1 MTLLLV
7 AANGGHLSQ
16 LVELSARI
24 PGADDNSLWVTF
36 ESPQSRSLLAGRRV
50 HFIDPIEERDV
61 WGVCRGMLIARRLV
75 RLHDLTGVVSTGSGI
90 ALSFLPYAALRGIA
104 AHYIESAARVG
115 APSLTGKLL
124 SSVPGIHLYRQYPI
138 ATPGRWKYAG
148 SVFDGFQASVTAD
161 RPVRRLVVTLG
172 SGAHGFRRLLDRLV
186 PIIPPGVRVLWQTGS
201 TPVDDL
207 PIVAHRHIPADALA
221 RSMREADAVI
231 GHAGC
236 GSALTALN
244 SGRYPILVPREP
256 HHGELV
262 DNHQV
267 ELAAFLSGRG
277 LALHRAPRTITFN
290 DIRDAAAHAVTR
302 VSDLPALRLLDA

>member
-1 MTLLLV
+1 V

-16 LVELSARI
+16 LVELSGRI
-24 PGADDNSLWVTF
+24 PGAGGDALWVTF
-36 ESPQSRSLLAGRRV
+36 DSPQSRSLLAGRRV
-50 HFIDPIEERDV
+50 VFIDPIEERDV
-61 WGVCRGMLIARRLV
+61 RGVCRGLMAARRLMRV
-75 RLHDLTGVVSTGSGI
+75 HGVTGVISTGSGI

-124 SSVPGIHLYRQYPI
+124 SLVPGVNLYRQYP
-138 ATPGRWKYAG
+138 AAAAGRWKYAG
-148 SVFDGFQASVTAD
+148 SVFDGFRASVEAD

-172 SGAHGFRRLLDRLV
+172 SGAHGFRRLLDSLL
-186 PIIPPGVRVLWQTGS
+186 PILPPDVSVLWQTGS

-207 PIVAHRHIPADALA
+207 PIEAHRHIPADVLA
-221 RSMREADAVI
+221 KAMREADAII

-244 SGRYPILVPREP
+244 SGRYPILIPREP
-256 HHGELV
+256 SHGELV

-267 ELAAFLSGRG
+267 ELAAFLGGRG
-277 LALHRAPRTITFN
+277 LALHRTPQTITFN
-290 DIRDAAAHAVTR
+290 DIRAAAAHAVTR
-302 VSDLPALRLLDA
+302 LSDLPALRLVDT